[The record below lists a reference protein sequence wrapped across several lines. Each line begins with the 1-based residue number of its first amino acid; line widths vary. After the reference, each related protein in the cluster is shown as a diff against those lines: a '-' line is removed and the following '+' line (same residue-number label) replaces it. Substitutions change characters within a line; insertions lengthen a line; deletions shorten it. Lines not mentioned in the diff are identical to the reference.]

1 VTALCLK
8 AARFHSPL
16 DVRLEELAEPEAGKG
31 EVVIRVLASN
41 MCGTDLK
48 SFLRGHP
55 LLRPPITMGHEYC
68 GVVVAAGEGAPF
80 KEGERVVASN
90 SAPCMRCEMCSRGS
104 YSICTSIKEN
114 MVGFS
119 LPGSYAELMRI
130 PAHIVSSNTYRFSG
144 PSPEEIACAEPLA
157 SVIHALD
164 RVSVEEGE
172 TAAVVG
178 AGALGLMFLQLL
190 KARGAKVIVAN
201 RSEARLEVA
210 ERLGADV
217 LLSVSDENLVSRL
230 KDATDGVGADL
241 VVEAVGRKE
250 TWEACFMAARDG
262 GTVLQFGGC
271 QGGTVVAFDAGKI
284 HYGETTVVGSFHHE
298 PSAFRRAVNAIELG
312 EVDVAPFLTHRVRL
326 EDILEAF
333 ELMKT
338 RQAMKVSVLP

>member
-1 VTALCLK
+1 MK
-8 AARFHSPL
+8 AARFHAPL
-16 DVRLEELAEPEAGKG
+16 DVRVEDVDEPVAGRGEL
-31 EVVIRVLASN
+31 VIRVLASN

-55 LLRPPITMGHEYC
+55 LMRPPVTMGHEYC
-68 GVVVAAGEGAPF
+68 GVVVDAGEGARF
-80 KEGERVVASN
+80 KEGESVVASN

-104 YSICTSIKEN
+104 YSICTSIKQSL
-114 MVGFS
+114 VGFS
-119 LPGSYAELMRI
+119 LPGSYAELMKI
-130 PAHIVSSNTYRFSG
+130 PAHIVSTNTYMFSG

-164 RVSVEEGE
+164 RVAVKEGE
-172 TAAVVG
+172 TVAVVG

-190 KARGAKVIVAN
+190 KSKGAKVIVAN

-217 LLSVSDENLVSRL
+217 LLCVSDDSLARKL
-230 KDATDGVGADL
+230 RDATGGLGADL

-271 QGGTVVAFDAGKI
+271 QGGTTVEFDAGKI
-284 HYGETTVVGSFHHE
+284 HYGETTIVGSFHHE
-298 PSAFRRAVNAIELG
+298 PTAFRRAVSAIESG
-312 EVDVAPFLTHRVRL
+312 DVDVAPFLTHRVRL
-326 EDILEAF
+326 EEIMAAF

-338 RQAMKVSVLP
+338 RQAMKVSVIP